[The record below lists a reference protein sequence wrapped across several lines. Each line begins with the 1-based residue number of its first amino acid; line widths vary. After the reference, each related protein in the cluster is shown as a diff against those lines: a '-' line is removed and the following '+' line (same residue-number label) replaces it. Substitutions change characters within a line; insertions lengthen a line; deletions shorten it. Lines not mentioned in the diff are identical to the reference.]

1 MIRTREVN
9 ICTKNRQLAVDFSTF
24 WCQYRH
30 HQRHKSNMGIIRR
43 PYDHLK
49 GMENMTYKSAIN
61 VVHRMSSPHFG
72 IFPPIFHCR
81 NGTNFLKDFY
91 ILLKSKNVLLLGSSN
106 HIHPIHTYLSK
117 PSARVDPHLLKKSRT
132 HECRPYRASNRE
144 HGSNRSTDP
153 SIESRLAIGKEGF
166 GNPPSTPANPLTLL
180 KCADGRLSEQ
190 QKNHSSN

>member
-1 MIRTREVN
+1 MIRTREKWRLHT
-9 ICTKNRQLAVDFSTF
+9 IPKRRGEGSLQIIFILSIHI
-24 WCQYRH
+24 YR
-30 HQRHKSNMGIIRR
+30 R
-43 PYDHLK
+43 
-49 GMENMTYKSAIN
+49 
-61 VVHRMSSPHFG
+61 
-72 IFPPIFHCR
+72 
-81 NGTNFLKDFY
+81 
-91 ILLKSKNVLLLGSSN
+91 
-106 HIHPIHTYLSK
+106 

-166 GNPPSTPANPLTLL
+166 GNPPSTPLRIPPPLPLTLL